1 MFGTNYTGGTE
12 IYRSASS
19 INEAMGR
26 VYGHMGLAVLISMI
40 VSYFVGTTPE
50 LLQFFFTGIM
60 KWIVIFAPLVA
71 ILGMTFAADNLNKSG
86 LQIFLQVFAVLMGLS
101 FATIF
106 AVYTMGSIFTAFM
119 GGAVLFGT
127 MSFYGYFTKK
137 DLTSIGSFMFVGLI
151 AIIIASI
158 INIFIGSTV
167 MQMVIS
173 AIAIIIFLG
182 LTAYDTQKIREMV
195 SYDNDGKAE
204 VLGAL
209 TLYLDFI
216 NLFIN
221 LLQLF
226 GNRK

>member
-1 MFGTNYTGGTE
+1 MYATT
-12 IYRSASS
+12 YRSASG

-26 VYGHMGLAVLISMI
+26 VYGHMSLAVLTSMI
-40 VSYFVGTTPE
+40 VSYLVGTTPE
-50 LLQFFFTGIM
+50 LLQFFFTGAL
-60 KWIVIFAPLVA
+60 KWVVIFAPLVA
-71 ILGMTFAADNLNKSG
+71 ILGMTFAAEKLSKSG
-86 LQIFLQVFAVLMGLS
+86 LQLFLHGFAALMGLS

-106 AVYTMGSIFTAFM
+106 AIYTMGSIFTAFM
-119 GGAVLFGT
+119 GAAVLFGT

-137 DLTSIGSFMFVGLI
+137 DLSSIGSFLFVGLI

-173 AIAIIIFLG
+173 AIAIIVFLG
-182 LTAYDTQKIREMV
+182 LTAYDTQRIREMV
-195 SYDNDGKAE
+195 TNDTDTGREE

-209 TLYLDFI
+209 SLYLNFI
-216 NLFIN
+216 NIFLS

-226 GNRK
+226 GNRND

>member
-1 MFGTNYTGGTE
+1 MYATAS
-12 IYRSASS
+12 YRDASA

-26 VYGHMGLAVLISMI
+26 VYSHMGVAVFISML

-50 LLQFFFTGIM
+50 LLQFFFTGM
-60 KWIVIFAPLVA
+60 LKWVVIFAPLAA
-71 ILGMTFAADNLNKSG
+71 ILVMSFAGANFSKSG
-86 LQIFLQVFAVLMGLS
+86 LQLFLYGFSALMGLS

-119 GGAVLFGT
+119 GAGVLFGT
-127 MSFYGYFTKK
+127 MSIYGYFTKK
-137 DLTSIGSFMFVGLI
+137 DLSSMGQMMFVGLI
-151 AIIIASI
+151 AIVIASI

-167 MQMVIS
+167 IQMVIS
-173 AIAIIIFLG
+173 AIAIIVFLG
-182 LTAYDTQKIREMV
+182 LTAYDTQRIREMV
-195 SYDNDGKAE
+195 SVGGDTGKQE
-204 VLGAL
+204 VMGAL

-216 NLFIN
+216 NLFIH